1 MTQLTFWS
9 LESVPAAGDNAG
21 EMKQTRRLGK
31 GLRALLPVGAS
42 DDGAPDRFEGVDRD
56 AASILRLSDADDSG
70 SVASSEHGA
79 EPPAAVAETPAQHV
93 TPDVVVRDEEPGSP
107 APAAEPAASPQY
119 AFVDDVVL
127 FDPPVGHSPPTPERS
142 AEPTPEPPMPEAGEN
157 ELEAPTSVELPSSDD
172 APAPE
177 PEPQVVEPEVV
188 LIDEPLFVDDVITGY
203 FLPEVELE

>member
-9 LESVPAAGDNAG
+9 LESVPATGDNAG

-56 AASILRLSDADDSG
+56 AGSILRLSDADDPG
-70 SVASSEHGA
+70 PVASSEPVA
-79 EPPAAVAETPAQHV
+79 APPDSVVETPAQDA
-93 TPDVVVRDEEPGSP
+93 TPEVAVRAEQPAPP
-107 APAAEPAASPQY
+107 APAAVPSATAEY
-119 AFVDDVVL
+119 GFVDDVVL
-127 FDPPVGHSPPTPERS
+127 FDPPVGAASAAPARSEEPAPE
-142 AEPTPEPPMPEAGEN
+142 APEPAESEAE
-157 ELEAPTSVELPSSDD
+157 ESAPVEPPAAEE
-172 APAPE
+172 APAPA
-177 PEPQVVEPEVV
+177 PEPQVVEEQIV